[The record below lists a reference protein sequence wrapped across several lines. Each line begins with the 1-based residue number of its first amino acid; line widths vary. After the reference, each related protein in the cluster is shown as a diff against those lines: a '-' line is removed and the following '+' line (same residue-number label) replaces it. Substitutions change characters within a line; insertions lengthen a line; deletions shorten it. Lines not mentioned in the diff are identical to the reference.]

1 MLSDNP
7 SDCNTCDG
15 GWIALASA
23 LALATS
29 SLRAKVVLTSVIC
42 KNTIA
47 LAELGASG
55 ERSATDTRKHQ
66 ASDLGIGAR

>member
-7 SDCNTCDG
+7 SDCNACEG
-15 GWIALASA
+15 GWIASASS

-29 SLRAKVVLTSVIC
+29 SARAKLVLTWVMC

-66 ASDLGIGAR
+66 ASDLRVGTG